1 MGSILI
7 SGLTNIETTLKVD
20 AFPLSYNP
28 VNYPFFGIATTVS
41 GVGFNLAKAMK
52 TLGDDPCFATILG
65 CNPITALAERAFHE
79 IGLCMDYVYYG
90 MDETAQ
96 SVILYDSQGRRQ
108 IHTDLKNIQ
117 ECSYPE
123 ELFRIALQ
131 TCSLAV
137 LCNINFSRPFL
148 KLAREMSIPIATDV
162 HVLRDIHDSYN
173 TDFMRHANILFMSHE
188 GISGTP
194 EDFARAIM
202 AEYPTDILVMGL
214 GSSGALLCVRQDN
227 FMGHMKAVQTRKI
240 ISTIGAGDALFSS
253 FLHFFN
259 KTRNPYDA
267 LKRAMVFTSWKIG
280 EKGAAEGF
288 LPEEALEELYQ
299 TYKAHI

>member
-7 SGLTNIETTLKVD
+7 SGLTNIETTLKID
-20 AFPLSYNP
+20 AFPLPYNS

-52 TLGDDPCFATILG
+52 ALGDDPGFATILG
-65 CNPITALAERAFHE
+65 RNPITALAERAFHE
-79 IGLCMDYVYYG
+79 VGLSMDFVYYG
-90 MDETAQ
+90 LDETAQ
-96 SVILYDSQGRRQ
+96 SVILYDSHGRRQ

-117 ECSYPE
+117 ECPYPE
-123 ELFRIALQ
+123 ELFRKALQ

-148 KLAREMSIPIATDV
+148 KLTREMNIPVATDV
-162 HVLRDIHDSYN
+162 HVLKDIHDSYN
-173 TDFMRHANILFMSHE
+173 ADFVRHANILFMSHE

-194 EDFARAIM
+194 EDFAQAIM
-202 AEYPTDILVMGL
+202 KEYPTDILVIGL

-227 FMGHMKAVQTRKI
+227 FMGRMKAVQTRQI
-240 ISTIGAGDALFSS
+240 ISTVGAGDALFSS
-253 FLHFFN
+253 FLHYYS

-267 LKRAMVFTSWKIG
+267 LKRAMVFASWKIG

-288 LPEEALEELYQ
+288 LSEAALEELYQ
-299 TYKAHI
+299 IYKDRI